1 MLEHCFS
8 GLTPTRK
15 NAVSHMKKLFGIL
28 LMTAMV
34 SGTAVA
40 NDDEV
45 QARIAP
51 VGSTCMQGDKCAAA
65 PAPAAAAGPK
75 SGKDVYAGFCTTCH
89 GAGVLGAPKYGAAAD
104 WAPRAAKGKETL
116 YTHAIAGFNA
126 MPPKGMCAA
135 CSDDEIKGAV
145 DYMLDG
151 SK

>member
-1 MLEHCFS
+1 MS
-8 GLTPTRK
+8 Q
-15 NAVSHMKKLFGIL
+15 MKKLFGIL

-51 VGSTCMQGDKCAAA
+51 VGSTCMQGEECAAA

-75 SGKDVYAGFCTTCH
+75 SGKDVYTGFCTTCH
-89 GAGVLGAPKYGAAAD
+89 GAGVMGAPKFGTAAD
-104 WAPRAAKGKETL
+104 WAPRVAKGKDTL
-116 YTHAIAGFNA
+116 YTHAIGGFNA

>member
-1 MLEHCFS
+1 M
-8 GLTPTRK
+8 
-15 NAVSHMKKLFGIL
+15 SHMKKLFGIL

-34 SGTAVA
+34 SGIAIA

-51 VGSTCMQGDKCAAA
+51 VGSTCMQGEECAAA

-89 GAGVLGAPKYGAAAD
+89 SAGVMGAPKYGTAAD

-116 YTHAIAGFNA
+116 YTHAIGGFNA

-135 CSDDEIKGAV
+135 CSDDEIKSAV
-145 DYMLDG
+145 DYMIDG

>member
-1 MLEHCFS
+1 
-8 GLTPTRK
+8 
-15 NAVSHMKKLFGIL
+15 VSHMKKLFGIL

-51 VGSTCMQGDKCAAA
+51 VGSTCMQGDECAAA

-89 GAGVLGAPKYGAAAD
+89 SAGVMGAPKYGTAAD
-104 WAPRAAKGKETL
+104 WAPRAAKGKDTL
-116 YTHAIAGFNA
+116 YTHAIGGFNA

-135 CSDDEIKGAV
+135 CSDDEIKSAV
-145 DYMLDG
+145 DYMIDG